1 VLDRFFVAVLVMDE
15 NIDLRNN
22 RIAML
27 QSIQRT
33 LSRTAELT
41 AMVVERK
48 GEEAGDA

>member
-1 VLDRFFVAVLVMDE
+1 MDE
-15 NIDLRNN
+15 NVDLRNN

-33 LSRTAELT
+33 LSRTAGLT

-48 GEEAGDA
+48 VEDEGDA